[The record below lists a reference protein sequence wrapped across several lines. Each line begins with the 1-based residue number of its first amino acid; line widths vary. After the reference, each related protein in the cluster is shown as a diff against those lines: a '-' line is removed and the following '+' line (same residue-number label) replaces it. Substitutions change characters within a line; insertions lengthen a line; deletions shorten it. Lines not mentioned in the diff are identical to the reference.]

1 MSRIFSG
8 LLVLAFAL
16 CLHPAQAQQQA
27 SGSAPSV
34 QPGSYEGLVALHA
47 ELQDY
52 MVPRFTTGVVL
63 VSGGRI
69 GEEYSDALMAR
80 RLAGLAS
87 FEQRL
92 AAMPV
97 RQWPAARQVDWL
109 VVKSLLNGYRFNV
122 EVLRPW
128 RRDPGFYLDPLMRVA
143 FTELPASGAGL
154 SRIEE
159 QLRAVPPMLQ
169 AARDTLRDV
178 PADFADLAIRNLERS
193 DGVNHY
199 HPVRD
204 TPPDGIIGWYDDLLA
219 RARNAQPG
227 LAPTA
232 AAARD
237 AVAAFRDWL
246 RRERPRMAA
255 RAGVGPARLQWYLT
269 HVRMVPY
276 STGEML
282 TLAQREHERLSAA
295 LALTRHRNRNLPE
308 IAISTSRQEQEA
320 KVAAVDAALREF
332 LRREQILT
340 VPDDIGP
347 LRANAP
353 FIARAEGPN
362 FWERIQ
368 WRDPIPDHLHATIP
382 GHGFDGALARRDTRP
397 IRSTYA
403 DGVRV
408 EGWAMYLEEAM
419 PLAGALEGRSPRVA
433 EYIGIFG
440 IFRATRVHAD
450 IYMQHNRWTVAQ
462 AVDHM
467 RRMTP
472 WLDEDVARV
481 DAEIYLRRPPG
492 YGLSY
497 LIGKLQVE
505 ALLAEEARRLGERFK
520 LGEFHDRFLAAGR
533 LPIALIRYEMTGDPA
548 SVAPFWQTPAIP
560 AAN

>member
-1 MSRIFSG
+1 MIRFLG
-8 LLVLAFAL
+8 VMLALAVLPSL
-16 CLHPAQAQQQA
+16 PAQAQD
-27 SGSAPSV
+27 
-34 QPGSYEGLVALHA
+34 PGPDRPAALLPPPANPDLVALHA

-69 GEEYSDALMAR
+69 GEDYSDALMAR
-80 RLAGLAS
+80 KLAGLAR

-97 RQWPAARQVDWL
+97 RQWPEAQQVDWF
-109 VVKSLLNGYRFNV
+109 VVKSLLNGYRFNL

-128 RRDPGFYLDPLMRVA
+128 RRDPGFYLDPLMQVA
-143 FTELPASGAGL
+143 FTELPASGEAL
-154 SRIEE
+154 TRLQD
-159 QLRAVPPMLQ
+159 QLKAVPPML
-169 AARDTLRDV
+169 ASARATLRDV

-204 TPPDGIIGWYDDLLA
+204 TPPPGILGWYDDLLA
-219 RARNAQPG
+219 RARASQPDLVPLAQ
-227 LAPTA
+227 
-232 AAARD
+232 AARD
-237 AVAAFRDWL
+237 SVVGFRDWL
-246 RRERPRMAA
+246 KRERPRMTA

-276 STGEML
+276 STAEML
-282 TLAQREHERLSAA
+282 ALAQREHERLSAA
-295 LALTRHRNRNLPE
+295 LALRRHRNRDVPQ
-308 IAISTSRQEQEA
+308 IAISTSRAEQEA
-320 KVAAVDAALREF
+320 KVAAVDAQVREF

-340 VPDDIGP
+340 VPADIGP

-382 GHGFDGALARRDTRP
+382 GHGFDGAMARRDTHP
-397 IRSTYA
+397 IRARYA

-419 PLAGALEGRSPRVA
+419 PLAGALEGHSPRAA
-433 EYIGIFG
+433 EFIDIFG
-440 IFRATRVHAD
+440 IFRATRVPAD
-450 IYMQHNRWTVAQ
+450 IHMQHNRWTVAQ

-467 RRMTP
+467 RGMTP

-505 ALLAEEARRLGERFK
+505 ALLAEQARRLGDRFR
-520 LGEFHDRFLAAGR
+520 LRDFHDRFLAAGR
-533 LPIALIRYEMTGDPA
+533 LPVALIRYEMTGDPA
-548 SVAPFWQTPAIP
+548 AVQPFWRTPPIP